1 MNEKHP
7 QAQPPRETMACDVLI
22 VGAGPAGL
30 AAAIRLKSLANE
42 AGADLSVM
50 VIDKGSEPGAH
61 ILSGAVMDPRALDE
75 LIPDW
80 RARGAPLTQAVM
92 QDEVLFLTRDRAMRT
107 PDLLV
112 PDNLRNHGN
121 YIISLGNLVKW
132 LAGQA
137 EAAGV
142 DIFPGFPATDVLY
155 DDSGSVVGIA
165 TGDMGLHRDGTPK
178 ENFERGIEIRARYTL
193 FAEGARGQLGK
204 ALIARFHLDDGKA
217 PQSFSLGIKELW
229 EVPAAC
235 SQPGLVIHTAGW
247 PMDKETFGGGFL
259 YHLNDNKVAL
269 GLVVGLDYPN
279 PTLSPYQEMQR
290 WKTHPAIRRHIA
302 QGKRLGYGARA
313 INNGGIPSMPTP
325 CFPGGLLIGCNSGT
339 LNASRIKGSHA
350 AMKSGELAAEAVFEA
365 LQSGRQHDSLSA
377 YQTRLQESWLW
388 QELEQG
394 SNFKPWFKKGRA
406 VGMMMTGVEH
416 WLLPRLGV
424 KKAPWRVKNSVAD
437 HLTLRPAD
445 RCSAKIY
452 DKPDGKITFD
462 LPSSVYLS
470 NTWHDED
477 EPVHLRLSD
486 SAIPVAVNLET
497 YAGPEARYCPA
508 GVYEYVNEGDA
519 PRLQI
524 NAQNCVHCKTCDIK
538 DPRQNIT
545 WTAPQGGEGPNYTGM

>member
-1 MNEKHP
+1 
-7 QAQPPRETMACDVLI
+7 
-22 VGAGPAGL
+22 
-30 AAAIRLKSLANE
+30 
-42 AGADLSVM
+42 
-50 VIDKGSEPGAH
+50 
-61 ILSGAVMDPRALDE
+61 
-75 LIPDW
+75 
-80 RARGAPLTQAVM
+80 
-92 QDEVLFLTRDRAMRT
+92 
-107 PDLLV
+107 
-112 PDNLRNHGN
+112 
-121 YIISLGNLVKW
+121 
-132 LAGQA
+132 
-137 EAAGV
+137 
-142 DIFPGFPATDVLY
+142 
-155 DDSGSVVGIA
+155 
-165 TGDMGLHRDGTPK
+165 
-178 ENFERGIEIRARYTL
+178 
-193 FAEGARGQLGK
+193 
-204 ALIARFHLDDGKA
+204 
-217 PQSFSLGIKELW
+217 
-229 EVPAAC
+229 
-235 SQPGLVIHTAGW
+235 
-247 PMDKETFGGGFL
+247 
-259 YHLNDNKVAL
+259 
-269 GLVVGLDYPN
+269 
-279 PTLSPYQEMQR
+279 MQR

-406 VGMMMTGVEH
+406 EGMVMTGVEN

-424 KKAPWRVKNSVAD
+424 KMAPWRVKNRVAD

-452 DKPDGKITFD
+452 DKPDGKITLD

-508 GVYEYVNEGDA
+508 GVYEYVHEDDA